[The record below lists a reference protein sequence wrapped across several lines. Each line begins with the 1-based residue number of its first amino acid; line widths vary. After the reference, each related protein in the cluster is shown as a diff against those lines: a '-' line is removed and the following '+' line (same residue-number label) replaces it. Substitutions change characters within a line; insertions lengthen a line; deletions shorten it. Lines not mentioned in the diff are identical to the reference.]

1 MKLTDTQIRNAKPG
15 PKDYKLGDGNG
26 LYLIIAPSGGKRW
39 RMKYSFQGKERVL
52 CIGTYPDIPLRG
64 RMLDGIEIKGARDIA
79 QEARLL
85 LRQGID
91 PSKHKQARARE
102 GKSSSVV
109 VDMTFRAIA
118 EKWLEK
124 QRLRLKPSTFGHTEG
139 RLRNDIFPLLGDRS
153 IDQITTEDLDHTLDQ
168 ILKRGAID
176 TCHRAL
182 WNCRQIFNYAI
193 TKGYATK
200 DITAPISDTL
210 PPAKLGHR
218 AAIVD
223 PKEVGDLLRAI
234 DAYSGR
240 GPMVRN
246 ALRLAPLVF
255 VRPGELRQWEWRE
268 IDFEQALWTI
278 PAAKMKM
285 KAAHSVPLSRQT
297 LGILAEQRALS
308 GGDTYVFPSPRTSNR
323 PMSAN
328 AILAAL
334 RSMGYQKD
342 EMCGHGFRA
351 MARTILDEQLHESIV
366 HIEQQ
371 LAHKVSDPFG
381 RAYNRTQHLPER
393 RAMMQRWADYLDD
406 LKGR

>member
-1 MKLTDTQIRNAKPG
+1 MKLTDTQIRNAKPR

-26 LYLIIAPSGGKRW
+26 LYLIIASTGGKRW
-39 RMKYSFQGKERVL
+39 RMKYTFQGKERVL
-52 CIGTYPDIPLRG
+52 AIGIYPDIPLRG
-64 RMLDGIEIKGARDIA
+64 GMLDGVEIKGARDLA

-91 PSKHKQARARE
+91 PSKHKQERKKAAIAVE
-102 GKSSSVV
+102 A
-109 VDMTFRAIA
+109 TFQAIA
-118 EKWLEK
+118 EEWLET
-124 QRLRLKPSTFGHTEG
+124 RRPRLKPISIKHIES
-139 RLRNDIFPLLGDRS
+139 RLRNDIYPLLGEKP
-153 IDQITTEDLDHTLDQ
+153 IDQITTADLKRTLDQ
-168 ILKRGAID
+168 IQKRGAID

-182 WNCRQIFNYAI
+182 WTCGQVFNHAI
-193 TKGYATK
+193 ISERVTK
-200 DITAPISDTL
+200 DVTL
-210 PPAKLGHR
+210 PLRNTYPPAKLGHR

-223 PKEVGDLLRAI
+223 PKGVTDLLRAI
-234 DAYSGR
+234 EAYTGR

-255 VRPGELRQWEWRE
+255 VRPGELRQWEWSE

-278 PAAKMKM
+278 PAEKMKM
-285 KAAHSVPLSRQT
+285 GLAHCVPLSRQA
-297 LGILAEQRALS
+297 LEILAEQRTLS
-308 GGDTYVFPSPRTSNR
+308 GGGKFVFPSPRTANR

-334 RSMGYQKD
+334 RSMGFEKD

-351 MARTILDEQLHESIV
+351 MARTILDEQLHYPVV

-371 LAHKVSDPFG
+371 LAHKVSDPLG

-393 RAMMQRWADYLDD
+393 RVMMQGWADYLD
-406 LKGR
+406 GI

>member
-26 LYLIIAPSGGKRW
+26 LYLIIAASGGKRW
-39 RMKYSFQGKERVL
+39 RMKYTIQGKERVL
-52 CIGTYPDIPLRG
+52 SIGTYPDVPLRG

-79 QEARLL
+79 QEARHL
-85 LRQGID
+85 LRQGVD
-91 PSKHKQARARE
+91 PSKHKQERRKATLAA
-102 GKSSSVV
+102 KA
-109 VDMTFRAIA
+109 TFRAIA
-118 EKWLEK
+118 EEWLETRRPRIK
-124 QRLRLKPSTFGHTEG
+124 PVTLKMIEN
-139 RLRNDIFPLLGDRS
+139 RLRNNIYPLLGERP
-153 IDQITTEDLDHTLDQ
+153 IDQITTADLKRTLDQ
-168 ILKRGAID
+168 IQNRGSID

-182 WNCRQIFNYAI
+182 WTCGQVFNYAI
-193 TKGYATK
+193 MTERAVK
-200 DITAPISDTL
+200 DITLPMKTAY
-210 PPAKLGHR
+210 PPARLGHR

-223 PKEVGDLLRAI
+223 PKGVAELLRAI

-255 VRPGELRQWEWRE
+255 VRPGELRHWEWAE

-278 PAAKMKM
+278 PAGKMKM
-285 KAAHSVPLSRQT
+285 GVAHCVPLSRQA
-297 LGILAEQRALS
+297 LDVLAEQKTLS
-308 GGDTYVFPSPRTSNR
+308 GGGTYVFPSPRTAAR

-334 RSMGYQKD
+334 RSMGYEKS

-351 MARTILDEQLHESIV
+351 MARTILDEQLHFPIA

-371 LAHKVSDPFG
+371 LAHKVSDPLG
-381 RAYNRTQHLPER
+381 RAYNRTQHLAER
-393 RAMMQRWADYLDD
+393 REMMQAWAHFLDG
-406 LKGR
+406 LKAR

>member
-26 LYLIIAPSGGKRW
+26 LYLIIAASGGKRW

-64 RMLDGIEIKGARDIA
+64 RMLDGIEIKGARDIS

-91 PSKHKQARARE
+91 PSKHKQERK
-102 GKSSSVV
+102 KSAVAV
-109 VDMTFRAIA
+109 ATTFRGIA
-118 EKWLEK
+118 EEWLET
-124 QRLRLKPSTFGHTEG
+124 RRPRLKPVTLGHTVS
-139 RLRNDIFPLLGDRS
+139 RLRNDLYPLLGERP
-153 IDQITTEDLDHTLDQ
+153 IDQITTAELKRTLDQ
-168 ILKRGAID
+168 ILKRGAVD

-182 WNCRQIFNYAI
+182 WTCGQIFNHAIITERI
-193 TKGYATK
+193 TK
-200 DITAPISDTL
+200 DVTL
-210 PPAKLGHR
+210 PLKNAFPPARLGHR

-223 PKEVGDLLRAI
+223 TTGVGDLLRSI

-255 VRPGELRQWEWRE
+255 VRPGELRHWEWCE

-278 PAAKMKM
+278 PAEKMKM
-285 KAAHSVPLSRQT
+285 GLAHCVPLSRQAMD
-297 LGILAEQRALS
+297 ILTEQRTLS
-308 GGDTYVFPSPRTSNR
+308 GGNKYVFPSPRTGNR

-351 MARTILDEQLHESIV
+351 MARTILDEQLHYSVV

-371 LAHKVSDPFG
+371 LAHKVRDPLG

-393 RAMMQRWADYLDD
+393 RVMMQGWADFLDV
-406 LKGR
+406 LKG